1 MTARILV
8 VDDIAANL
16 RLLEAKLLNEYYEVA
31 LASSGPDALATA
43 GHWSPDVILLD
54 VMMPGMDGYEVCR
67 HLKEDNATAHIPIV
81 MITALVDPAERVR
94 GLEAGAD
101 DFLSKP
107 VDDATL
113 FARLRALLRVKQ
125 VQDAWRLRTDAS
137 PSIEGA
143 TALVLS
149 EAPEEAASIARILAA
164 DGVLV
169 QTVTESEAARRIL
182 GEGNFDLAVLCLAGE
197 GGDVLRLASRLRA
210 QGATR
215 DLPVLLAA
223 DSHQRGLVLRG
234 FDLGANDHVL
244 RPIDP
249 NELRARA
256 RNQIR
261 RRRYQERLRADLD
274 RSLEL
279 AVTDSL
285 TGLRNRRY
293 VRRHLEGVLRGNDA
307 AVMLLDVDRFKLIND
322 NHGHAAGDAALREVA
337 NRMKLHLRAT
347 DVIAR
352 YGGEEFIVVLAGAS
366 TDYAAMVAERQS
378 LPASGWPSRRPAPAW
393 LSPSPRPMQ
402 RCTAPS
408 RTAGTGWCGRCPRI
422 SPWTPPRSRC
432 RTSNRRRPR
441 CGPAD
446 ATLRQDCKRRAEGP
460 HPVHME
466 TAGRRPPSCTYGN
479 GGPKARRRWSQTIRP
494 KPT

>member
-43 GHWSPDVILLD
+43 SHWSPDVILLD

-125 VQDAWRLRTDAS
+125 VQDAWRLRSDAARELGFERLPDPS

-143 TALVLS
+143 AVLVLS
-149 EAPEEAASIARILAA
+149 EAPEEAASIAGILAA

-169 QTVTESEAARRIL
+169 RTVTESEAARRIL

-223 DSHQRGLVLRG
+223 DSRQRGLVLRG

-366 TDYAAMVAERQS
+366 TDYAAMVAERLCAS
-378 LPASGWPSRRPAPAW
+378 LSAEPFEVAGFELSITASIGLAIAP
-393 LSPSPRPMQ
+393 P
-402 RCTAPS
+402 
-408 RTAGTGWCGRCPRI
+408 GTSVSVAI
-422 SPWTPPRSRC
+422 AA
-432 RTSNRRRPR
+432 
-441 CGPAD
+441 AD
-446 ATLRQDCKRRAEGP
+446 AALYRAKQDGRNRVVRAVPEDFAVDLAAESLQDEQPPPPKLRA
-460 HPVHME
+460 
-466 TAGRRPPSCTYGN
+466 S
-479 GGPKARRRWSQTIRP
+479 
-494 KPT
+494 